1 MLPLNTLLS
10 EPVSAASVRICIFIC
25 IHRIQG
31 ALEKEQ
37 TAVADVQRQLASM
50 RAELASP
57 MSSSL
62 SKAEQ
67 QQLGELGPG
76 IQQLTSQLAAARA
89 AKRKVRRVDGRC

>member
-1 MLPLNTLLS
+1 LLS
-10 EPVSAASVRICIFIC
+10 YVGVFCSN
-25 IHRIQG
+25 RIQG

-37 TAVADVQRQLASM
+37 AAVADVQRQLASM

-67 QQLGELGPG
+67 QQLGELGPA

-89 AKRKVRRVDGRC
+89 AKRKVSGSHWFGVPWCLRRADS